1 MDDLAQSVGGAAAD
15 HSTCEVVSLPVAAAT
30 ETPVPPQLKLIT
42 PPIPSRPPPPEARP
56 TQDLDRAVRAGIA
69 RLTAGLAP
77 TALADAYFDWA
88 VHLAASPGKQL
99 ELAGAAMIAAV
110 ENAQF
115 AARCAHGAAADPCR
129 CALPQD
135 KRFRAT
141 EWQRFPFNMYAHSFL
156 SLERWWE
163 QATTGIRGVSKQH
176 EDAVTFA
183 ARQLLDVAA
192 PSNFLSTN
200 PAALAR
206 TVATGGMN
214 LLGGAFNSAE
224 DVMRTAAGQRS
235 AEADAFKVGE
245 KVAVTTGKV
254 VHRTPLAEIIQYAPA
269 TDRVRPEPIVIVPAW
284 IMKYYILDLSPAN
297 SLVKFLT
304 QQGFTVFMISWK
316 NPDESD
322 RNVGFDEYRTLG
334 ILPALEAATAITG
347 SSRVHVAGYCLG
359 GTLLAMAAS
368 AMARDHDDRLASL
381 TFLAAQID
389 FADAGEL
396 MLFIN
401 ESQVAFLEDMMWE
414 RGYLDSSQMSGAFQL
429 LRSNDLIWSRV
440 VHDYLMGE
448 RSLPIDIMAWN
459 ADSTR
464 MPYRMH
470 SQYLRS
476 LFLDNDL
483 AEGRFE
489 VDGRPITVHD
499 IRAPICA
506 IGTEQDHVAPWR
518 SVFKLHFMTDTEVT
532 FILTNG
538 GHNAGILSEPGHPHR
553 HFRIA
558 TQQHDEQYVDP
569 DTWLLRNGPRDGSWW
584 PAWSAWLSER
594 SGAPV
599 TPPPLGRPGG
609 RFAPRDD
616 APGRYVLMK

>member
-1 MDDLAQSVGGAAAD
+1 MDDLPQSIGACKVAYAR
-15 HSTCEVVSLPVAAAT
+15 VAAVDM
-30 ETPVPPQLKLIT
+30 TPLVPPA
-42 PPIPSRPPPPEARP
+42 PPSSPPREAERP
-56 TQDLDRAVRAGIA
+56 TQDLDRAVRAGTA
-69 RLTAGLAP
+69 KLTGGLAP

-88 VHLAASPGKQL
+88 VHLAASPGKRL
-99 ELAGAAMIAAV
+99 ELAGRAMIAAA
-110 ENAQF
+110 ENGQF
-115 AARCAHGAAADPCR
+115 AVRCAHGLVDGATADPCR

-135 KRFRAT
+135 KRFRAA
-141 EWQRFPFNMYAHSFL
+141 EWQRFPFNVYAHSFL
-156 SLERWWE
+156 SIERWWE
-163 QATTGIRGVSKQH
+163 EATTGIRGVSKQH

-192 PSNFLSTN
+192 PSNFLPTN

-206 TVATGGMN
+206 TVATGGLN
-214 LLGGAFNSAE
+214 LLRGAFNFGE
-224 DVMRTAAGQRS
+224 DVMRTAAGQGP

-245 KVAVTTGKV
+245 KVAVTPGKV
-254 VHRTPLAEIIQYAPA
+254 VHRTPLAEIIQYAPT

-304 QQGFTVFMISWK
+304 EQGFTVFMISWK
-316 NPDESD
+316 NPDEAD
-322 RNVGFDEYRTLG
+322 RNAGFDDYRTQG
-334 ILPALEAATAITG
+334 VLPAIAAATAITG
-347 SSRVHVAGYCLG
+347 ARRVHAVGYCLG
-359 GTLLAMAAS
+359 GTLLAVAAA

-381 TFLAAQID
+381 TFLAAQVD
-389 FADAGEL
+389 FTEAGEL

-414 RGYLDSSQMSGAFQL
+414 RGYLDSAQMSGAFQL

-459 ADSTR
+459 ADTTR

-470 SQYLRS
+470 SEYLRS

-483 AEGRFE
+483 AEGRFK

-499 IRAPICA
+499 IRAPIFA
-506 IGTEQDHVAPWR
+506 VGTEQDHVAPWR
-518 SVFKLHFMTDTEVT
+518 SVFKLHFLTDAELT
-532 FILTNG
+532 FVLTNG

-553 HFRIA
+553 HFRA
-558 TQQHDEQYVDP
+558 VLHRHDEQYVDP
-569 DTWLLRNGPRDGSWW
+569 DTWLARNAARDGSWW
-584 PAWSAWLSER
+584 PAWSAWLGAR
-594 SGAPV
+594 SGEPV
-599 TPPPLGRPGG
+599 TAPPFGRPGG
-609 RFAPRDD
+609 GFAPLDD
-616 APGRYVLMK
+616 APGRYVFLK